1 MSILSLAGNVIS
13 TTPFWGHWQLVNL
26 DGSSQTEFEVQ
37 TPWNVALG
45 SERPSEAVQHL
56 NNLAGWAA
64 NERPGA
70 VLDHLSHL
78 HRIAA

>member
-37 TPWNVALG
+37 TPWIVAFGLSTDILCVSHQWPVG
-45 SERPSEAVQHL
+45 GIEPF
-56 NNLAGWAA
+56 AA
-64 NERPGA
+64 QRMN
-70 VLDHLSHL
+70 
-78 HRIAA
+78 